1 MRDAV
6 AKGFAV
12 AALDSTDRVNKQ
24 WDSDLTANNV
34 DVKNVQSAIN
44 YLIGRGLMTASTP
57 KFSLGMSDGGGFA
70 PKPAY
75 YLGFQA
81 NANFCSAGAPD
92 QLMTTTT
99 VPNIW
104 CLRRMTPIPSF
115 FTKVAA
121 FQPSFTSRGVAWAY
135 WVNGPSPVYSKR
147 LPRIPGISAL
157 GSNVI
162 YLALKKGG
170 ILDVNDY
177 LVASPETS
185 TAWISVLPSVYSVY
199 EQDILDQ
206 LDCCYSEHKF
216 YSDHDDAVLAFFR
229 ADMKASAS
237 PAAPTAPATATP
249 EELTRYANAA
259 SYSALVDGDALL
271 VMKQGQIVF
280 ENYVGDTTADTA
292 HMLASGTKSFNI
304 ALFALG
310 QADGIWT
317 LDEKVAQTITEWQSD
332 PNKSQICI
340 RHLLS
345 LTSGLVDSPQYN
357 DLTVPTLDTYDLA
370 INGSSACMR
379 RVLPASMRPAI
390 STCSP
395 PSSSERPAWTRSS
408 TSMTAC
414 SPSSGS
420 VPTTSSSGFG
430 TKRASRTCPAAHFTA
445 REWVNYGKLWIQN
458 GQWEGQQLL
467 DPALMHLAVTYPNTA
482 YRGYGLTWWL
492 NVPTDGTYDPSVD
505 QIPPGARGDG
515 TQIANN
521 APTDLYMAAGL
532 ENQRLYVLPSQNLVI
547 VRYATVWVCCS
558 AIMPCWPNPGNPV
571 KRRASSLKT
580 RPASEIHWKLVC
592 RKDQAS
598 ASLQYCTHLV
608 TSATAVEP
616 SGIRYSSSMSPGNV
630 HLFLRINWSIS
641 LMGVSPWPQDTLPP
655 ALVRSFKCRLMIRS

>member
-1 MRDAV
+1 MPGQND
-6 AKGFAV
+6 
-12 AALDSTDRVNKQ
+12 
-24 WDSDLTANNV
+24 
-34 DVKNVQSAIN
+34 
-44 YLIGRGLMTASTP
+44 P
-57 KFSLGMSDGGGFA
+57 H
-70 PKPAY
+70 
-75 YLGFQA
+75 
-81 NANFCSAGAPD
+81 
-92 QLMTTTT
+92 
-99 VPNIW
+99 
-104 CLRRMTPIPSF
+104 PSF

-147 LPRIPGISAL
+147 FARIPGISAL

-170 ILDVNDY
+170 ILDANDY

-229 ADMKASAS
+229 ATMKASAP
-237 PAAPTAPATATP
+237 PAAPAAPATATP
-249 EELTRYANAA
+249 EELARYANAA

-370 INGSSACMR
+370 INGSSALYAPGVACIYAPCNFY
-379 RVLPASMRPAI
+379 VFAALF
-390 STCSP
+390 
-395 PSSSERPAWTRSS
+395 ERKTGLDPVQYLYDRLLSKL
-408 TSMTAC
+408 
-414 SPSSGS
+414 
-420 VPTTSSSGFG
+420 GFSADNLKLWIRDKKG
-430 TKRASRTCPAAHFTA
+430 KPDMPGGAHFTA

-467 DPALMHLAVTYPNTA
+467 DPAPCIWPS
-482 YRGYGLTWWL
+482 LT
-492 NVPTDGTYDPSVD
+492 
-505 QIPPGARGDG
+505 R
-515 TQIANN
+515 
-521 APTDLYMAAGL
+521 
-532 ENQRLYVLPSQNLVI
+532 
-547 VRYATVWVCCS
+547 
-558 AIMPCWPNPGNPV
+558 
-571 KRRASSLKT
+571 T
-580 RPASEIHWKLVC
+580 RPTVAM
-592 RKDQAS
+592 A
-598 ASLQYCTHLV
+598 
-608 TSATAVEP
+608 
-616 SGIRYSSSMSPGNV
+616 
-630 HLFLRINWSIS
+630 
-641 LMGVSPWPQDTLPP
+641 
-655 ALVRSFKCRLMIRS
+655 